1 MRESGHNC
9 NRSVSGDHGRV
20 MHPSGGIFRC
30 RPICMIC
37 FDQHPHEEIFWYN
50 STVKGYHMS
59 TKCRYCG
66 STNYGSGCI
75 HSPTRKHEHRDDEK
89 HCEWCGSSNYG
100 SGCIHS
106 PTRKH
111 RHGPG
116 GNKCIWCGSTS
127 NGSGCTHS
135 PTGKHEK

>member
-1 MRESGHNC
+1 MPPDLRFAHTGKDC
-9 NRSVSGDHGRV
+9 AIIRL
-20 MHPSGGIFRC
+20 
-30 RPICMIC
+30 
-37 FDQHPHEEIFWYN
+37 
-50 STVKGYHMS
+50 MS

-66 STNYGSGCI
+66 STSYGSGCI

-89 HCEWCGSSNYG
+89 HCEWCGSSSYG
-100 SGCIHS
+100 SGCIHA

-127 NGSGCTHS
+127 NGSGCIHS

>member
-1 MRESGHNC
+1 MEVNIAISRLFP
-9 NRSVSGDHGRV
+9 
-20 MHPSGGIFRC
+20 MPMLF
-30 RPICMIC
+30 
-37 FDQHPHEEIFWYN
+37 FDILGV
-50 STVKGYHMS
+50 VKGTTTMS

-66 STNYGSGCI
+66 SSSYGSGCI
-75 HSPTRKHEHRDDEK
+75 HSPTKKHEHRDDEK
-89 HCEWCGSSNYG
+89 HCEWCGSSSYG

-127 NGSGCTHS
+127 NGFGCIHS